1 MQTRL
6 NPGQRDCLLDC
17 RSPYTKRAANAV
29 TKQKETLVDLVLF
42 DIDGTLIRSMEYD
55 GECLVA
61 ALQEV
66 FGFTDIEDDW
76 SRYEHITDAGI
87 LIEAYEQR
95 RGHPPSTNEIEAFRD
110 YFAGLL
116 AKRCSQQ
123 RLEEIAGAGLLLAVL
138 EARPDI
144 AVAFATGC
152 FRRTAALKMQSAGL
166 SFDQAPS
173 ATCDDAIGRD
183 EIIRI
188 AIERAASDC
197 GVSEFENTVYVGDAI
212 WDVWACRQLGIP
224 FIGIT
229 ADTTAERLRTE
240 GTECLLPDFRDQRLF
255 HEYRERFRQV

>member
-1 MQTRL
+1 M
-6 NPGQRDCLLDC
+6 
-17 RSPYTKRAANAV
+17 
-29 TKQKETLVDLVLF
+29 DLVLF

-61 ALQEV
+61 ALHEV

-87 LIEAYEQR
+87 LIEAYEKR
-95 RGHPPSTNEIEAFRD
+95 RGRPPSTNEIEGFCG
-110 YFAGLL
+110 YFAKLL
-116 AKRCSQQ
+116 AERCSQH
-123 RLEEIAGAGLLLAVL
+123 RLEEVAGAGLLLVAL

-152 FRRTAALKMQSAGL
+152 FRRTAALKMQSARL
-166 SFDQAPS
+166 SFDQASS

-188 AIERAASDC
+188 AIGRAASDR
-197 GVSEFENTVYVGDAI
+197 GVSGFENTVYVGDAI
-212 WDVWACRQLGIP
+212 WDVWACRRLGIP

-229 ADTTAERLRTE
+229 ADITADRLRAE
-240 GTECLLPDFRDQRLF
+240 GTEFLLPDFRDQRLF
-255 HEYRERFRQV
+255 HEYRERSCTIHD